1 MEKYR
6 TKKLPKIIQLPSG
19 SFQARIYAGKDT
31 RGKSVYKS
39 ITRPTYA
46 EVQMELATFKV
57 EHREEKA
64 QNASNRTVRNM
75 VDDYINRRANVLS
88 PSTVHNYRGSARN
101 NLQELMDIKLSNLS
115 QILIQTAVNKEASRV
130 SPKTLRNAYGLFSAA
145 LADEMPG
152 VVFHVRLPPKEKS
165 QIKIPTEEEVGKILA
180 TVEGTDM
187 KIPVL
192 LGACCG
198 MRRSEIAALT
208 WDDIDLK
215 AGIIYISKAIV
226 IGDDHEYHEKGTK
239 TSAGTRTIKL
249 FPAVVDALRE
259 AKKQGW
265 GKNGRITPNPADI
278 TSRWRWVIRHSGVPS
293 YRFHDLRHYLISVM
307 LSLNIPKKYI
317 ADYVGHETENMIDQ
331 VYGHIMASKKESVQ
345 DELQAYFS
353 DIFLRKMN

>member
-1 MEKYR
+1 MKR
-6 TKKLPKIIQLPSG
+6 QTTKLPKIKQLPSG
-19 SFQARIYAGKDT
+19 NFQARVYAGKDPD
-31 RGKSVYKS
+31 GKAVYKS

-57 EHREEKA
+57 EHKEEKVQA
-64 QNASNRTVRNM
+64 VANRTVRQM
-75 VDDYINRRANVLS
+75 VEDYINRRANVLS
-88 PSTVHNYRGSARN
+88 PSTVRSYRGAARN
-101 NLQELMDIKLSNLS
+101 NLQELMGCKLSDLS
-115 QILIQTAVNKEASRV
+115 QKFIQSAINAEAVRV
-130 SPKTLRNAYGLFSAA
+130 SPKTLRNAYGLFTAA

-152 VVFHVRLPPKEKS
+152 VVFHVRLPQKEKS
-165 QIKIPTEEEVGKILA
+165 TIQIPTEEEVGKILA

-208 WDDIDLK
+208 WDDIDLDK
-215 AGIIYISKAIV
+215 GIIYIRKAV
-226 IGDDHEYHEKGTK
+226 VMGDDHEYHEKGTK

-249 FPAVVDALRE
+249 FPAVVEALQE
-259 AKKQGW
+259 SKEQGW
-265 GKNGRITPNPADI
+265 GRDGRITPNPADI
-278 TSRWRWVIRHSGVPS
+278 TSRWRWVIKHSGVPA

-331 VYGHIMASKKESVQ
+331 VYGHIMAAKKDSVQ

-353 DIFLRKMN
+353 SIFSSK